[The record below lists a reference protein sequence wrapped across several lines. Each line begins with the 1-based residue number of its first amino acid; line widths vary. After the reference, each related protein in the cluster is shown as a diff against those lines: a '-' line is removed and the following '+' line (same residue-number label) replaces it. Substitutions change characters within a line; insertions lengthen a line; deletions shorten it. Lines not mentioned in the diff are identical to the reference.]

1 MHSCDPT
8 APYCRLLG
16 PGHQQIQGIDVGR
29 PAKRPRAGT
38 QGLVRPP
45 TPFPRSSVDRP
56 RSLTPGGESGATTTS
71 ATATMISDS
80 PASSPTDCSISRT
93 QYMPPPQ
100 LSEVIDALTCLQE
113 NISVLSSKPGGPT
126 SHEVTDLAMKP
137 CECIVRDLRAVMA
150 THAAGVRRAEQ
161 HARAR
166 LGAEIIAFL
175 HVSE

>member
-1 MHSCDPT
+1 M
-8 APYCRLLG
+8 
-16 PGHQQIQGIDVGR
+16 
-29 PAKRPRAGT
+29 
-38 QGLVRPP
+38 
-45 TPFPRSSVDRP
+45 DRP
-56 RSLTPGGESGATTTS
+56 RLLTPGGESEATTTS
-71 ATATMISDS
+71 AIATMTSGS
-80 PASSPTDCSISRT
+80 PESQSTGCASSRT

-113 NISVLSSKPGGPT
+113 NISVLSSKAGGPA

-137 CECIVRDLRAVMA
+137 CEIIVRDLRAVMA
-150 THAAGVRRAEQ
+150 THAACVRRAEQ

>member
-1 MHSCDPT
+1 M
-8 APYCRLLG
+8 
-16 PGHQQIQGIDVGR
+16 
-29 PAKRPRAGT
+29 
-38 QGLVRPP
+38 
-45 TPFPRSSVDRP
+45 DRP
-56 RSLTPGGESGATTTS
+56 WLLTPGGESEATTTS
-71 ATATMISDS
+71 AIATMTSGS
-80 PASSPTDCSISRT
+80 PASQTADCVSSRT

-150 THAAGVRRAEQ
+150 THAACVRRAEQ